1 MMAAGAEG
9 FLDWW
14 FNPWLLGRGATS
26 APAGGTLSARL
37 DYRFWCGESG
47 IRPDLPDA
55 GDTAWQQFALCDTA
69 RLSSTAHLYGA
80 LLAARE
86 GRHGDLASLSSDER
100 RWSLGTA
107 AIQPLARLC
116 PASGDLLSDG
126 LRELACALESG
137 FAGMWDRLRLLLPG
151 EQADDAGAA
160 LTGFILNG
168 QLHGAASGA
177 AARRRLRCWGL
188 CLARTANAAFAGDP
202 A

>member
-1 MMAAGAEG
+1 MMPSGADG

-14 FNPWLLGRGATS
+14 FAPWLLVRGSAS
-26 APAGGTLSARL
+26 APPGGTLSVRL
-37 DYRFWCGESG
+37 NYRFWCSESG
-47 IRPDLPDA
+47 VRPDLPEA
-55 GDTAWQQFALCDTA
+55 GDGAWRQFALDDTA
-69 RLSSTAHLYGA
+69 LLSSSARLYGA

-86 GRHGDLASLSSDER
+86 GRHGALACLPPDER

-116 PASGDLLSDG
+116 PAGGDLLSDG

-137 FAGMWDRLRLLLPG
+137 FSGMWDRLRLLLPG

-168 QLHGAASGA
+168 RLHGAASGA

-188 CLARTANAAFAGDP
+188 CLARARGTTLPGDP